1 MSAILENIFN
11 NIIDLLPD
19 IPIGSKGYK
28 KTTTPNFRWKLGV
41 VVTKTFILLN
51 HPQWYNL

>member
-41 VVTKTFILLN
+41 IVTKTFILLN